1 MSVNPHINSE
11 LLKYLKKGFEPDPLM
26 TVSEW
31 ADAYR
36 VLPSESSSE
45 PGQYRTERMPY
56 LEEIAYELSPQS
68 PTSEITVIKGTQL
81 GFTELGN
88 NMLFCY
94 ADLYPCP
101 MLQILPT
108 ESAVRTH
115 SSSKLWASI
124 QASPRLKNLFRA
136 RKSKDGSSITSL
148 IFKGG
153 NIALGWSNSAA
164 TFASMSRRIVINDD
178 VDRWADEIEGGDPL
192 DLAKNRAEAFPNN
205 KKIYNNS
212 SPGKKHNSKILPK
225 YESSSQ
231 ALYTMKCPHCNE
243 DVVFEKDGFRFSY
256 GDALSVETYEM
267 KDRKKVLEN
276 RKAEKADNPLP
287 YFHHDIPT
295 KEYEKTY
302 INNYRLTS
310 DVVFVCPNNGCIIE
324 EHQKYEMMKKENG
337 ARYVHKYPEREH
349 KGYRVPS
356 YYSPFAKWNE
366 IFQSFLDA
374 RKEQKEKKVS
384 IKMAG
389 WVNTKDANVWEEKIE
404 KLDVKEFLNRHEEY
418 AADVPNGAYILTA
431 GVDTQDDRLEVE
443 VVGWGKYGE
452 SWSIVKLILEG
463 DPKFPRVWQ
472 KLDNVLENSYKH
484 ESGIDMKILGMGI
497 DSGGHRTD
505 YVYNYCKTR
514 VEQNVFCMKGDN
526 SVETPIL
533 KSGISKNKDGSLR
546 LYMIGVN
553 SAKDVVYG
561 QLTTKEVGPGYM
573 HYPKKPEYNEE
584 HFKQLTGEAK
594 DKTTGRWKKFRTRNE
609 ALDLRVYAM
618 ATLRILEN
626 QYYPNGMDWD
636 DIEAEFNVRV
646 EEKLNST
653 KQIQE
658 EIVEHNFG
666 DWRDNY

>member
-1 MSVNPHINSE
+1 MSINPFINSE
-11 LLKYLKKGFEPDPLM
+11 LLKYFKKGFEADPFM
-26 TVSEW
+26 TINEW

-36 VLPSESSSE
+36 ILPTESSSE
-45 PGQYRTERMPY
+45 PGQYRTDRMPY

-68 PTSEITVIKGTQL
+68 PTSEVSVIKGTQL

-115 SSSKLWASI
+115 SSSKIWASI
-124 QASPRLKNLFRA
+124 KATPRLKNLIKSRN
-136 RKSKDGSSITSL
+136 SKDGSSITSL
-148 IFKGG
+148 QFRGG
-153 NIALGWSNSAA
+153 NIAFGWSNSPA
-164 TFASMSRRIVINDD
+164 TFASMSRRIVVNDD
-178 VDRWADEIEGGDPL
+178 VDRWADEIEGGCPL
-192 DLAKNRAEAFPNN
+192 DLSKNRAEAFPNN

-231 ALYTMKCPHCNE
+231 ALYTMKCPHCGE
-243 DVVFEKDGFRFSY
+243 DVVFEKDGFKFTY
-256 GDALSVETYEM
+256 DDNYKLTGDV
-267 KDRKKVLEN
+267 
-276 RKAEKADNPLP
+276 
-287 YFHHDIPT
+287 I
-295 KEYEKTY
+295 
-302 INNYRLTS
+302 
-310 DVVFVCPNNGCIIE
+310 FVCSSNGCIIE

-337 ARYVHKYPEREH
+337 ARYVHKFPERDH

-374 RKEQKEKKVS
+374 RLEQKQKKIS
-384 IKMAG
+384 TKMAS

-404 KLDVKEFLNRHEEY
+404 KIDIKDLLKRHEDY
-418 AADVPNGAYILTA
+418 PADVPNGAFILTA
-431 GVDTQDDRLEVE
+431 GVDTQDDRLECE

-452 SWSIVKLILEG
+452 SWSIAKYILDG
-463 DPKFPRVWQ
+463 DPKFPKVWQ
-472 KLDNVLENSYKH
+472 KLDNILQSTYKH

-505 YVYNYCKTR
+505 YVYNYCKAR
-514 VEQNVFCMKGDN
+514 VEQNVFCMKGDKAI
-526 SVETPIL
+526 ETPIL

-546 LYMIGVN
+546 LYMVGVN
-553 SAKDVVYG
+553 SAKDVIQG
-561 QLTTKEVGPGYM
+561 QLTIKDVGPGYM
-573 HYPKKPEYNEE
+573 HFPKKPEYDEE

-594 DKTTGRWKKFRTRNE
+594 NKTTGRWEKFRARNE
-609 ALDLRVYAM
+609 ALDIRVYAM
-618 ATLRILEN
+618 ATLRVLEN
-626 QYYPNGMDWD
+626 QYYPTGMDWD
-636 DIEAEFNVRV
+636 EIEAAFYGRLED
-646 EEKLNST
+646 ELNST
-653 KQIQE
+653 KTINE
-658 EIVEHNFG
+658 TIDNNFN

>member
-1 MSVNPHINSE
+1 MSANHINFE
-11 LLKYLKKGFEPDPLM
+11 LLEYFKKGFEPDPLM

-45 PGQYRTERMPY
+45 PGQYRTDRMPY

-68 PTSEITVIKGTQL
+68 PTAEITVIKGTQL

-124 QASPRLKNLFRA
+124 KATPRLKDLFRA
-136 RKSKDGSSITSL
+136 RKTKDGSSITSL
-148 IFKGG
+148 LFKGG
-153 NIALGWSNSAA
+153 SIALGWSNSAA

-231 ALYTMKCPHCNE
+231 ALYTMRCPHCGE
-243 DVVFEKDGFRFSY
+243 DVVFEKDGFKF
-256 GDALSVETYEM
+256 TYDE
-267 KDRKKVLEN
+267 E
-276 RKAEKADNPLP
+276 
-287 YFHHDIPT
+287 
-295 KEYEKTY
+295 
-302 INNYRLTS
+302 YRLTD
-310 DVVFVCPNNGCIIE
+310 DVVFVCSNNGCIIE

-337 ARYVHKYPEREH
+337 SRYVHKYPEREH

-389 WVNTKDANVWEEKIE
+389 WVNTKDANVWVEKIK
-404 KLDVKEFLNRHEEY
+404 KLDVKEFLDRPEDYN
-418 AADVPNGAYILTA
+418 ADVPNGAYILTA
-431 GVDTQDDRLEVE
+431 GVDTQNDRLEVE

-452 SWSIVKLILEG
+452 SWSIAKYILDG
-463 DPKFPRVWQ
+463 DPKFPKVWQ
-472 KLDNVLENSYKH
+472 KLDNILQSTYKH

-497 DSGGHRTD
+497 DSGGQRTD
-505 YVYNYCKTR
+505 FVYSYCKTR

-533 KSGISKNKDGSLR
+533 KSGISKSKDGSLR
-546 LYMIGVN
+546 VYLVGVN

-561 QLTTKEVGPGYM
+561 QLTTKDVGPGFM
-573 HYPKKPEYNEE
+573 HFPKKPEYNES
-584 HFKQLTGEAK
+584 HFKQLTTEVK
-594 DKTTGRWKKFRTRNE
+594 NKTSGRWENPLQARNE
-609 ALDLRVYAM
+609 ALDIRVYAM

-626 QYYPNGMDWD
+626 QYYPNGIDWD
-636 DIEAEFNVRV
+636 VIEQDFNTRV
-646 EEKLNST
+646 EEELNST
-653 KQIQE
+653 KILE
-658 EIVEHNFG
+658 NEIIEQNSFN

>member
-1 MSVNPHINSE
+1 MSANTFINHE
-11 LLKYLKKGFEPDPLM
+11 LLRYFKKGFEPDPLM

-31 ADAYR
+31 ADNFR
-36 VLPSESSSE
+36 VLPSESSSQ
-45 PGQYRTERMPY
+45 PGQYRTETMPY

-68 PTSEITVIKGTQL
+68 PTDEVSVIKGTQL

-108 ESAVRTH
+108 ETAVKTH
-115 SSSKLWASI
+115 ALSKLWPSI
-124 QASPRLKNLFRA
+124 EASPRLKNIFKK
-136 RKSKDGSSITSL
+136 RKTQDGSSIYSL
-148 IFKGG
+148 MFKGG
-153 NIALGWSNSAA
+153 NIALGWSNSPA
-164 TFASMSRRIVINDD
+164 TFASSSRRIVINDD
-178 VDRWADEIEGGDPL
+178 VDKWPDEIEGGNPL
-192 DLAKNRAEAFPNN
+192 DLSKNRAETYSN
-205 KKIYNNS
+205 KKIYNNA
-212 SPGKKHNSKILPK
+212 SPAKKHNSKILPK
-225 YESSSQ
+225 YETSSQ
-231 ALYTMKCPHCNE
+231 GLYTMKCPHCGE
-243 DVVFEKDGFRFSY
+243 DVVFEKDGFKFNY
-256 GDALSVETYEM
+256 D
-267 KDRKKVLEN
+267 EN
-276 RKAEKADNPLP
+276 YQLID
-287 YFHHDIPT
+287 
-295 KEYEKTY
+295 
-302 INNYRLTS
+302 
-310 DVVFVCPNNGCIIE
+310 DVVFVCSNNGCIIE

-337 ARYVHKYPEREH
+337 ARYVHKFPERKH

-374 RKEQKEKKVS
+374 RKEQKEKKIS
-384 IKMAG
+384 TKMAS
-389 WVNTKDANVWEEKIE
+389 WTNTKDANVWEEKIE
-404 KLDVKEFLNRHEEY
+404 KLDVNEYLNRHEEY
-418 AADVPNGAYILTA
+418 AAEVPNGVFILTA
-431 GVDTQDDRLEVE
+431 GVDTQDDRLECE

-452 SWSIVKLILEG
+452 SWSIAKLILEG

-636 DIEAEFNVRV
+636 DIESEFNIRV
-646 EEKLNST
+646 EEELNST
-653 KQIQE
+653 KQIEE

>member
-1 MSVNPHINSE
+1 MSANTFINHE
-11 LLKYLKKGFEPDPLM
+11 LLRYFKKGFEPDPLM

-31 ADAYR
+31 ANNFR
-36 VLPSESSSE
+36 VLPSESSSQ
-45 PGQYRTERMPY
+45 PGQYRTETMPY

-68 PTSEITVIKGTQL
+68 PTDEVSVIKGTQL

-108 ESAVRTH
+108 ETAVKTH
-115 SSSKLWASI
+115 ALSKLWPSI
-124 QASPRLKNLFRA
+124 EASPRLKNIFKK
-136 RKSKDGSSITSL
+136 RKTQDGSSIYSL
-148 IFKGG
+148 MFKGG
-153 NIALGWSNSAA
+153 NIALGWSNSPA
-164 TFASMSRRIVINDD
+164 TFASSSRRIVINDD
-178 VDRWADEIEGGDPL
+178 VDKWPDEIEGGNPL
-192 DLAKNRAEAFPNN
+192 DLSKNRAETYSN
-205 KKIYNNS
+205 KKIYNNA
-212 SPGKKHNSKILPK
+212 SPAKKHNSKILPK
-225 YESSSQ
+225 YETSSQ
-231 ALYTMKCPHCNE
+231 GLYTMKCPHCGE
-243 DVVFEKDGFRFSY
+243 DVVFEKDGFKFNY
-256 GDALSVETYEM
+256 D
-267 KDRKKVLEN
+267 EN
-276 RKAEKADNPLP
+276 YQLID
-287 YFHHDIPT
+287 
-295 KEYEKTY
+295 
-302 INNYRLTS
+302 
-310 DVVFVCPNNGCIIE
+310 DVVFVCSNNGCIIE

-337 ARYVHKYPEREH
+337 ARYLHKFPERKH

-374 RKEQKEKKVS
+374 RKEQKEKKIS
-384 IKMAG
+384 TKMAS
-389 WVNTKDANVWEEKIE
+389 WTNTKDANVWEEKIE
-404 KLDVKEFLNRHEEY
+404 KLDVNEYLNRHEEY
-418 AADVPNGAYILTA
+418 AAEVPNGAFILTA

-452 SWSIVKLILEG
+452 SWSIAKLILEG

-584 HFKQLTGEAK
+584 HFKQLTGETK

-636 DIEAEFNVRV
+636 DIEAEFNIRV
-646 EEKLNST
+646 EEELNST

-658 EIVEHNFG
+658 EIVEHNLG

>member
-1 MSVNPHINSE
+1 MSANTFINNE
-11 LLKYLKKGFEPDPLM
+11 LLRYFKKGFEPDPLM

-31 ADAYR
+31 ADNFR
-36 VLPSESSSE
+36 VLPSESSSQ
-45 PGQYRTERMPY
+45 PGQYRTETMPY

-68 PTSEITVIKGTQL
+68 PTDEVSVIKGTQL

-108 ESAVRTH
+108 ETAVKTH
-115 SSSKLWASI
+115 ALSKLWPSI
-124 QASPRLKNLFRA
+124 EASPRLKNTFKK
-136 RKSKDGSSITSL
+136 RKTQDGSSIYSL
-148 IFKGG
+148 MFKGG
-153 NIALGWSNSAA
+153 NIALGWSNSPA
-164 TFASMSRRIVINDD
+164 TFASSSRRIVINDD
-178 VDRWADEIEGGDPL
+178 VDKWPDEIEGGNPL
-192 DLAKNRAEAFPNN
+192 DLSKNRAETYSN
-205 KKIYNNS
+205 KKIYNNA
-212 SPGKKHNSKILPK
+212 SPAKKHNSKILPK
-225 YESSSQ
+225 YETSSQ
-231 ALYTMKCPHCNE
+231 GLYTMKCPHCGE
-243 DVVFEKDGFRFSY
+243 DVVFEKDGFKFNY
-256 GDALSVETYEM
+256 D
-267 KDRKKVLEN
+267 EN
-276 RKAEKADNPLP
+276 YQLID
-287 YFHHDIPT
+287 
-295 KEYEKTY
+295 
-302 INNYRLTS
+302 
-310 DVVFVCPNNGCIIE
+310 DVVFVCSNNGCIIE

-337 ARYVHKYPEREH
+337 ARYVHKFPERKH

-384 IKMAG
+384 IKMAS
-389 WVNTKDANVWEEKIE
+389 WTNTKDANVWEEKIE
-404 KLDVKEFLNRHEEY
+404 KLDVNEYLNRHEEY
-418 AADVPNGAYILTA
+418 AAEVPNGVFILTA

-452 SWSIVKLILEG
+452 SWSIAKLILEG

-561 QLTTKEVGPGYM
+561 QLTTKEVGLGYM

-636 DIEAEFNVRV
+636 DIELEFNARV
-646 EEKLNST
+646 EEELNST

-658 EIVEHNFG
+658 EIVEHNLG

>member
-1 MSVNPHINSE
+1 MSANTFINHE
-11 LLKYLKKGFEPDPLM
+11 LLRYFKKGFEPDPLM

-31 ADAYR
+31 ADNFR
-36 VLPSESSSE
+36 VLPSESSSQ
-45 PGQYRTERMPY
+45 PGQYRTETMPY

-68 PTSEITVIKGTQL
+68 PTDEVSVIKGTQL

-108 ESAVRTH
+108 ETAVKTH
-115 SSSKLWASI
+115 ALSKLWPSI
-124 QASPRLKNLFRA
+124 EASPRLKNIFRK
-136 RKSKDGSSITSL
+136 RKTQDGSSIYSL
-148 IFKGG
+148 MFKGG
-153 NIALGWSNSAA
+153 NIALGWSNSPA
-164 TFASMSRRIVINDD
+164 TFASSSRRIVINDD
-178 VDRWADEIEGGDPL
+178 VDKWPDEIEGGNPL
-192 DLAKNRAEAFPNN
+192 DLSKNRAETYSN
-205 KKIYNNS
+205 KKIYNNA
-212 SPGKKHNSKILPK
+212 SPAKKHNSKILPK
-225 YESSSQ
+225 YETSSQ
-231 ALYTMKCPHCNE
+231 GLYTMKCPHCGE
-243 DVVFEKDGFRFSY
+243 DVVFEKDGFKFNY
-256 GDALSVETYEM
+256 D
-267 KDRKKVLEN
+267 EN
-276 RKAEKADNPLP
+276 YQLID
-287 YFHHDIPT
+287 
-295 KEYEKTY
+295 
-302 INNYRLTS
+302 
-310 DVVFVCPNNGCIIE
+310 DVVFVCSNNGCIIE

-337 ARYVHKYPEREH
+337 ARYIHKFPERKH

-384 IKMAG
+384 TKMAS
-389 WVNTKDANVWEEKIE
+389 WTNTKDANVWEEKIE
-404 KLDVKEFLNRHEEY
+404 KLDVNEYLNRHEEY
-418 AADVPNGAYILTA
+418 AAEVPNGVFILTA

-452 SWSIVKLILEG
+452 SWSIAKLILEG

-484 ESGIDMKILGMGI
+484 ESGIDMKILGLGI

-514 VEQNVFCMKGDN
+514 VEQNVF
-526 SVETPIL
+526 
-533 KSGISKNKDGSLR
+533 
-546 LYMIGVN
+546 YMIGVN

-626 QYYPNGMDWD
+626 QYYPNGIDWD
-636 DIEAEFNVRV
+636 DIELEFNARV
-646 EEKLNST
+646 EEKLNT
-653 KQIQE
+653 VKKIE
-658 EIVEHNFG
+658 KEIIEQNSFS

>member
-1 MSVNPHINSE
+1 MSANTFINHE
-11 LLKYLKKGFEPDPLM
+11 LLRYFKKGFEPDPLM

-31 ADAYR
+31 ADNFR
-36 VLPSESSSE
+36 VLPSESSSQ
-45 PGQYRTERMPY
+45 PGQYRTETMPY

-68 PTSEITVIKGTQL
+68 PTDEVSVIKGTQL

-108 ESAVRTH
+108 ETAVKTH
-115 SSSKLWASI
+115 ALSKLWPSI
-124 QASPRLKNLFRA
+124 EASPRLKNTFKK
-136 RKSKDGSSITSL
+136 RKTQDGSSIYSL
-148 IFKGG
+148 MFKGG
-153 NIALGWSNSAA
+153 NIALGWSNSPA
-164 TFASMSRRIVINDD
+164 TFASSSRRIVINDD
-178 VDRWADEIEGGDPL
+178 VDKWPDEIEGGNPL
-192 DLAKNRAEAFPNN
+192 DLSKNRAETYSN
-205 KKIYNNS
+205 KKIYNNA
-212 SPGKKHNSKILPK
+212 SPAKKHNSKILPK
-225 YESSSQ
+225 YETSSQ
-231 ALYTMKCPHCNE
+231 GLYTMKCPHCGE
-243 DVVFEKDGFRFSY
+243 DVVFEKDGFKFNY
-256 GDALSVETYEM
+256 D
-267 KDRKKVLEN
+267 EN
-276 RKAEKADNPLP
+276 YQLID
-287 YFHHDIPT
+287 
-295 KEYEKTY
+295 
-302 INNYRLTS
+302 
-310 DVVFVCPNNGCIIE
+310 DVVFVCSNNGCIIE

-337 ARYVHKYPEREH
+337 ARYVHKFPERKH

-374 RKEQKEKKVS
+374 RKEQKEKKIS
-384 IKMAG
+384 TKMAS
-389 WVNTKDANVWEEKIE
+389 WMNTKDANVWEEKIE
-404 KLDVKEFLNRHEEY
+404 KLDVNEYLNRHEEY
-418 AADVPNGAYILTA
+418 AAEVPNGVFILTA
-431 GVDTQDDRLEVE
+431 GVDTQDDRLECE

-452 SWSIVKLILEG
+452 SWSIAKLILEG

-636 DIEAEFNVRV
+636 DIELEFNARV
-646 EEKLNST
+646 EEELNST

-658 EIVEHNFG
+658 EIVEHNLG

>member
-1 MSVNPHINSE
+1 MSANTFINHE
-11 LLKYLKKGFEPDPLM
+11 LLRYFKKGFEPDPLM

-31 ADAYR
+31 ADNFR
-36 VLPSESSSE
+36 VLPSESSSQ
-45 PGQYRTERMPY
+45 PGQYRTETMPY

-68 PTSEITVIKGTQL
+68 PTDEVSVIKGTQL

-108 ESAVRTH
+108 ETAVKTH
-115 SSSKLWASI
+115 ALSKLWPSI
-124 QASPRLKNLFRA
+124 EASPRLKNTFKK
-136 RKSKDGSSITSL
+136 RKTQDGSSIYSL
-148 IFKGG
+148 MFKGG
-153 NIALGWSNSAA
+153 NIALGWSNSPA
-164 TFASMSRRIVINDD
+164 TFASSSRRIVINDD
-178 VDRWADEIEGGDPL
+178 VDKWPDEIEGGNPL
-192 DLAKNRAEAFPNN
+192 DLSKNRAETYSN
-205 KKIYNNS
+205 KKIYNNA
-212 SPGKKHNSKILPK
+212 SPAKKHNSKILPK
-225 YESSSQ
+225 YETSSQ
-231 ALYTMKCPHCNE
+231 GLYTMKCPHCGE
-243 DVVFEKDGFRFSY
+243 DVVFEKDGFKFNY
-256 GDALSVETYEM
+256 D
-267 KDRKKVLEN
+267 EN
-276 RKAEKADNPLP
+276 YQLID
-287 YFHHDIPT
+287 
-295 KEYEKTY
+295 
-302 INNYRLTS
+302 
-310 DVVFVCPNNGCIIE
+310 DVVFVCSNNGCIIE

-337 ARYVHKYPEREH
+337 ARYVHKFPERKH

-384 IKMAG
+384 TKMAS
-389 WVNTKDANVWEEKIE
+389 WTNTKDANVWEEKIE
-404 KLDVKEFLNRHEEY
+404 KLDVNEYLNRHEEY
-418 AADVPNGAYILTA
+418 AAEVPNGVFILTA

-573 HYPKKPEYNEE
+573 HYPKKPVYNEE

-646 EEKLNST
+646 EEELNST

>member
-1 MSVNPHINSE
+1 MSANTFINHE
-11 LLKYLKKGFEPDPLM
+11 LLRYFKKGFEPDPLM

-31 ADAYR
+31 ADNFR
-36 VLPSESSSE
+36 VLPSESSSQ
-45 PGQYRTERMPY
+45 PGQYRTETMPY

-68 PTSEITVIKGTQL
+68 PTDEVSVIKGTQL

-108 ESAVRTH
+108 ETAVKTH
-115 SSSKLWASI
+115 ALSKLWPSI
-124 QASPRLKNLFRA
+124 EASPRLKNIFKK
-136 RKSKDGSSITSL
+136 RKTQDGSSIYSL
-148 IFKGG
+148 MFKGG
-153 NIALGWSNSAA
+153 NIALGWSNSPA
-164 TFASMSRRIVINDD
+164 TFASSSRRIVINDD
-178 VDRWADEIEGGDPL
+178 VDKWPDEIEGGNPL
-192 DLAKNRAEAFPNN
+192 DLSKNRAETYSN
-205 KKIYNNS
+205 KKIYNNA
-212 SPGKKHNSKILPK
+212 SPAKKHNSKILPK
-225 YESSSQ
+225 YETSSQ
-231 ALYTMKCPHCNE
+231 GLYTMKCPHCGE
-243 DVVFEKDGFRFSY
+243 DVVFEKDGFKFNY
-256 GDALSVETYEM
+256 D
-267 KDRKKVLEN
+267 EN
-276 RKAEKADNPLP
+276 YQLID
-287 YFHHDIPT
+287 
-295 KEYEKTY
+295 
-302 INNYRLTS
+302 
-310 DVVFVCPNNGCIIE
+310 DVVFVCSNNGCIIE

-337 ARYVHKYPEREH
+337 ARYVHKFPERKH

-384 IKMAG
+384 IKMAS
-389 WVNTKDANVWEEKIE
+389 WTNTKDANVWEEKIE
-404 KLDVKEFLNRHEEY
+404 KLDVNEYLNRHEEY
-418 AADVPNGAYILTA
+418 AAEVPNGAFILTA

-452 SWSIVKLILEG
+452 SWSIAKLILEG

-594 DKTTGRWKKFRTRNE
+594 DKTTGRWKKFRARNE

-636 DIEAEFNVRV
+636 DIELGFNTRV
-646 EEKLNST
+646 EEELNT
-653 KQIQE
+653 VKKVE
-658 EIVEHNFG
+658 KEIVEHNSFS

>member
-1 MSVNPHINSE
+1 MSANTFINHE
-11 LLKYLKKGFEPDPLM
+11 LLRYFKKGFEPDPLM

-31 ADAYR
+31 ADNFR
-36 VLPSESSSE
+36 VLPSESSSQ
-45 PGQYRTERMPY
+45 PGQYRTETMPY

-68 PTSEITVIKGTQL
+68 PTDEVSVIKGTQL

-108 ESAVRTH
+108 ETAVKTH
-115 SSSKLWASI
+115 ALSKLWPSI
-124 QASPRLKNLFRA
+124 EASPRLKNTFKK
-136 RKSKDGSSITSL
+136 RKTQDGSSIYSL
-148 IFKGG
+148 MFKGG
-153 NIALGWSNSAA
+153 NIALGWSNSPA
-164 TFASMSRRIVINDD
+164 TFASSSRRIVINDD
-178 VDRWADEIEGGDPL
+178 VDKWPDEIEGGNPL
-192 DLAKNRAEAFPNN
+192 DLSKNRAETYSN
-205 KKIYNNS
+205 KKIYNNA
-212 SPGKKHNSKILPK
+212 SPAKKHNSKILPK
-225 YESSSQ
+225 YETSSQ
-231 ALYTMKCPHCNE
+231 GLYTMKCPHCGE
-243 DVVFEKDGFRFSY
+243 DVVFEKDGFKFNY
-256 GDALSVETYEM
+256 D
-267 KDRKKVLEN
+267 EN
-276 RKAEKADNPLP
+276 YQLID
-287 YFHHDIPT
+287 
-295 KEYEKTY
+295 
-302 INNYRLTS
+302 
-310 DVVFVCPNNGCIIE
+310 DVVFVCSNNGCIIE

-337 ARYVHKYPEREH
+337 ARYVHKFPERKH

-374 RKEQKEKKVS
+374 RKEQKEKKIS
-384 IKMAG
+384 TKMAS
-389 WVNTKDANVWEEKIE
+389 WTNTKDANVWEEKIE
-404 KLDVKEFLNRHEEY
+404 KLDVNEYLNRHEEY
-418 AADVPNGAYILTA
+418 AAEVPNGVFILTA

-452 SWSIVKLILEG
+452 SWSIAKLILEG

-636 DIEAEFNVRV
+636 DIELEFNARV
-646 EEKLNST
+646 EEELNT
-653 KQIQE
+653 VKKVE
-658 EIVEHNFG
+658 KEVVEHNSFS

>member
-1 MSVNPHINSE
+1 MSVNPHINSK
-11 LLKYLKKGFEPDPLM
+11 LLEALKKGFEPDPLM

-68 PTSEITVIKGTQL
+68 LTAEITVIKGTQL

-124 QASPRLKNLFRA
+124 KVTPRLKNLFRA

-148 IFKGG
+148 LFRGG
-153 NIALGWSNSAA
+153 SIALGWSNSAA
-164 TFASMSRRIVINDD
+164 TFASMSRRVVICDD
-178 VDRWADEIEGGDPL
+178 IDRWGEEIEGGDPL

-205 KKIYNNS
+205 KKIYYNS

-231 ALYTMKCPHCNE
+231 ALYTMKCPHCGENI
-243 DVVFEKDGFRFSY
+243 VFERDGFKFSY
-256 GDALSVETYEM
+256 DEE
-267 KDRKKVLEN
+267 
-276 RKAEKADNPLP
+276 
-287 YFHHDIPT
+287 
-295 KEYEKTY
+295 
-302 INNYRLTS
+302 YRLTD
-310 DVVFVCPNNGCIIE
+310 DVVFVCLNNGCIIE

-337 ARYVHKYPEREH
+337 ARYVHKFPEREH

-374 RKEQKEKKVS
+374 RKEQKQKKIS

-404 KLDVKEFLNRHEEY
+404 KLDVKEFLNRHEDY

-472 KLDNVLENSYKH
+472 KLDNVLENTYKH
-484 ESGIDMKILGMGI
+484 ESGIDMKILGLGI

-584 HFKQLTGEAK
+584 HFKQLTGESK
-594 DKTTGRWKKFRTRNE
+594 DKTTGRWKKFRARNE

-636 DIEAEFNVRV
+636 DIELEFNARV
-646 EEKLNST
+646 EQELNST

-658 EIVEHNFG
+658 EVEQHSSFS

>member
-1 MSVNPHINSE
+1 MSANHINFE
-11 LLKYLKKGFEPDPLM
+11 LLEYFKKGFEPDPLM

-45 PGQYRTERMPY
+45 PGQYRTDRMPY

-68 PTSEITVIKGTQL
+68 PTAEVTVIKGTQL

-124 QASPRLKNLFRA
+124 KATPRLKDLFRA
-136 RKSKDGSSITSL
+136 RKTKDGSSITSL
-148 IFKGG
+148 LFRGG
-153 NIALGWSNSAA
+153 SIALGWSNSAA

-231 ALYTMKCPHCNE
+231 ALYTMKCPHCGQ
-243 DVVFEKDGFRFSY
+243 DVVFEKDSFRFSY
-256 GDALSVETYEM
+256 TKEPIYETYEAPD
-267 KDRKKVLEN
+267 KEILDLISRAAKVGLELFYDEIPI
-276 RKAEKADNPLP
+276 KIYTKLVKGP
-287 YFHHDIPT
+287 Y
-295 KEYEKTY
+295 E
-302 INNYRLTS
+302 LTD
-310 DVVFVCPNNGCIIE
+310 DVVFVCSNNGCIIE

-404 KLDVKEFLNRHEEY
+404 KLDVKEFLNRHEDY

-443 VVGWGKYGE
+443 VVGWGKYAE
-452 SWSIVKLILEG
+452 SWSIAKIILDG
-463 DPKFPRVWQ
+463 DPKFPKVWQ
-472 KLDNVLENSYKH
+472 KLDKVLESTYKH

-533 KSGISKNKDGSLR
+533 KSGISKSKDGSLR
-546 LYMIGVN
+546 LYMVGVN
-553 SAKDVVYG
+553 SAKDVIYG

-573 HYPKKPEYNEE
+573 HYPKKHEYNEE
-584 HFKQLTGEAK
+584 HFKQLTGESK
-594 DKTTGRWKKFRTRNE
+594 DKTTGRWKKFRSRNE
-609 ALDLRVYAM
+609 ALDIRVYAM

-626 QYYPNGMDWD
+626 QYYPNGIDWD
-636 DIEAEFNVRV
+636 DIEQDFNTRV
-646 EEKLNST
+646 EEELNST
-653 KQIQE
+653 KILE
-658 EIVEHNFG
+658 NDAVEQNSFS

>member
-1 MSVNPHINSE
+1 MSANTFINHE
-11 LLKYLKKGFEPDPLM
+11 LLRYFKKGFEPDPLM

-31 ADAYR
+31 ADNFR
-36 VLPSESSSE
+36 VLPSESSSQ
-45 PGQYRTERMPY
+45 PGQYRTETMPY

-68 PTSEITVIKGTQL
+68 PTDEVSVIKGTQL

-108 ESAVRTH
+108 ETAVKTH
-115 SSSKLWASI
+115 ALSKLWPSI
-124 QASPRLKNLFRA
+124 EASPRLKNTFKK
-136 RKSKDGSSITSL
+136 RKTQDGSSIYSL
-148 IFKGG
+148 MFKGG
-153 NIALGWSNSAA
+153 NIALGWSNSPA
-164 TFASMSRRIVINDD
+164 TFASSSRRIVINDD
-178 VDRWADEIEGGDPL
+178 VDKWPDEIEGGNPL
-192 DLAKNRAEAFPNN
+192 DLSKNRAETYSN
-205 KKIYNNS
+205 KKIYNNA
-212 SPGKKHNSKILPK
+212 SPAKKHNSKILPK
-225 YESSSQ
+225 YETSSQ
-231 ALYTMKCPHCNE
+231 GLYTMKCPHCGE
-243 DVVFEKDGFRFSY
+243 DVVFEKDGFKFNY
-256 GDALSVETYEM
+256 D
-267 KDRKKVLEN
+267 EN
-276 RKAEKADNPLP
+276 YQLID
-287 YFHHDIPT
+287 
-295 KEYEKTY
+295 
-302 INNYRLTS
+302 
-310 DVVFVCPNNGCIIE
+310 DVVFVCSNNGCIIE

-337 ARYVHKYPEREH
+337 ARYVHKFPERKH

-374 RKEQKEKKVS
+374 RKEQKEKKIS
-384 IKMAG
+384 TKMAS
-389 WVNTKDANVWEEKIE
+389 WMNTKDANVWEEKIE
-404 KLDVKEFLNRHEEY
+404 KLDVNEYLNRHEEY
-418 AADVPNGAYILTA
+418 AAEVPNGVFILTA

-452 SWSIVKLILEG
+452 SWSIAKLILEG

-636 DIEAEFNVRV
+636 DIELEFNARV
-646 EEKLNST
+646 EEELNST

-658 EIVEHNFG
+658 EIVEHNLG

>member
-1 MSVNPHINSE
+1 MSANTFINHE
-11 LLKYLKKGFEPDPLM
+11 LLRYFKKGFEPDPLM

-31 ADAYR
+31 ADNFR
-36 VLPSESSSE
+36 VLPSESSSQ
-45 PGQYRTERMPY
+45 PGQYRTETMPY

-68 PTSEITVIKGTQL
+68 PTDEVSVIKGTQL

-108 ESAVRTH
+108 ETAVKTH
-115 SSSKLWASI
+115 ALSKLWPSI
-124 QASPRLKNLFRA
+124 EASPRLKNTFKK
-136 RKSKDGSSITSL
+136 RKTQDGSSIYSL
-148 IFKGG
+148 MFKGG
-153 NIALGWSNSAA
+153 NIVLGWSNSPA
-164 TFASMSRRIVINDD
+164 TFASSSRRIVINDD
-178 VDRWADEIEGGDPL
+178 VDKWPDEIEGGNPL
-192 DLAKNRAEAFPNN
+192 DLSKNRAETYSN
-205 KKIYNNS
+205 KKIYNNA
-212 SPGKKHNSKILPK
+212 SPAKKHNSKILPK
-225 YESSSQ
+225 YETSSQ
-231 ALYTMKCPHCNE
+231 GLYTMKCPHCGE
-243 DVVFEKDGFRFSY
+243 DVVFEKDGFKFNY
-256 GDALSVETYEM
+256 D
-267 KDRKKVLEN
+267 EN
-276 RKAEKADNPLP
+276 YQLID
-287 YFHHDIPT
+287 
-295 KEYEKTY
+295 
-302 INNYRLTS
+302 
-310 DVVFVCPNNGCIIE
+310 DVVFVCSNNGCIIE

-337 ARYVHKYPEREH
+337 ARYLHKFPERKH

-384 IKMAG
+384 TKMAS
-389 WVNTKDANVWEEKIE
+389 WTNTKDANVWEEKIE
-404 KLDVKEFLNRHEEY
+404 KLDVNEYLNRHEEY
-418 AADVPNGAYILTA
+418 AAEVPNGVFILTA

-452 SWSIVKLILEG
+452 SWSIAKLILEG

-636 DIEAEFNVRV
+636 DIEAEFNIRV
-646 EEKLNST
+646 EEELNST
-653 KQIQE
+653 KQIEE

>member
-1 MSVNPHINSE
+1 MSANININSE
-11 LLKYLKKGFEPDPLM
+11 LLKYLKEGFEPDPIM

-124 QASPRLKNLFRA
+124 KVTPKLKNLFRA

-148 IFKGG
+148 LFRGG
-153 NIALGWSNSAA
+153 SIALGWSNSAA
-164 TFASMSRRIVINDD
+164 TFASMSRRVVINDD

-231 ALYTMKCPHCNE
+231 GLYTMKCPHCSE
-243 DVVFEKDGFRFSY
+243 DVVFEKDGFKFSY
-256 GDALSVETYEM
+256 DEE
-267 KDRKKVLEN
+267 
-276 RKAEKADNPLP
+276 
-287 YFHHDIPT
+287 
-295 KEYEKTY
+295 
-302 INNYRLTS
+302 YRLKD
-310 DVVFVCPNNGCIIE
+310 DVVFVCSNNGCIIE

-337 ARYVHKYPEREH
+337 ARYVHNFPEREH

-374 RKEQKEKKVS
+374 RKEQKQKKIS
-384 IKMAG
+384 TKMAG
-389 WVNTKDANVWEEKIE
+389 WVNTKDANVWEEEIE
-404 KLDVKEFLNRHEEY
+404 KLDVKEFLNRHEDY
-418 AADVPNGAYILTA
+418 AADVPSGAYILTA
-431 GVDTQDDRLEVE
+431 GVDTQDDRLECE

-452 SWSIVKLILEG
+452 SWSIAKYILDG
-463 DPKFPRVWQ
+463 DPKFPKVWQ
-472 KLDNVLENSYKH
+472 KLDNILQSTYKH

-505 YVYNYCKTR
+505 YVYSYCKTR

-561 QLTTKEVGPGYM
+561 QLTTKEIGPGYM
-573 HYPKKPEYNEE
+573 HYPKKPEYDEE

-594 DKTTGRWKKFRTRNE
+594 DKTTGRWKKFRARNE

-636 DIEAEFNVRV
+636 DIELGFNVRV
-646 EEKLNST
+646 EEELNT
-653 KQIQE
+653 VRKVE
-658 EIVEHNFG
+658 KEIVEHNSFS

>member
-1 MSVNPHINSE
+1 MSANTFINHE
-11 LLKYLKKGFEPDPLM
+11 LLRYFKKGFEPDPLM

-31 ADAYR
+31 ADNFR
-36 VLPSESSSE
+36 VLPSESSSQ
-45 PGQYRTERMPY
+45 PGQYRTETMPY

-68 PTSEITVIKGTQL
+68 STDEVSVIKGTQL

-108 ESAVRTH
+108 ETAVKTH
-115 SSSKLWASI
+115 ALSKLWPSI
-124 QASPRLKNLFRA
+124 EASPRLKNIFKK
-136 RKSKDGSSITSL
+136 RKTQDGSSIYSL
-148 IFKGG
+148 MFKGG
-153 NIALGWSNSAA
+153 NIALGWSNSSA
-164 TFASMSRRIVINDD
+164 TFASSSRRIVINDD
-178 VDRWADEIEGGDPL
+178 VDKWPDEIEGGNPL
-192 DLAKNRAEAFPNN
+192 DLSKNRAETYSN
-205 KKIYNNS
+205 KKIYNNA
-212 SPGKKHNSKILPK
+212 SPAKKHNSKILPK
-225 YESSSQ
+225 YETSSQ
-231 ALYTMKCPHCNE
+231 GLYTMKCPHCGE
-243 DVVFEKDGFRFSY
+243 DVVFEKDGFKFNY
-256 GDALSVETYEM
+256 D
-267 KDRKKVLEN
+267 EN
-276 RKAEKADNPLP
+276 YQLID
-287 YFHHDIPT
+287 
-295 KEYEKTY
+295 
-302 INNYRLTS
+302 
-310 DVVFVCPNNGCIIE
+310 DVVFVCSNNGCIIE

-337 ARYVHKYPEREH
+337 ARYLHKFPERKH

-374 RKEQKEKKVS
+374 RKEQKEKKIS
-384 IKMAG
+384 TKMAS
-389 WVNTKDANVWEEKIE
+389 WTNTKDANVWEEKIE
-404 KLDVKEFLNRHEEY
+404 KLDVNEYLNRHEEY
-418 AADVPNGAYILTA
+418 AAEVPNGVFILTA

-636 DIEAEFNVRV
+636 DIEAEFNARV
-646 EEKLNST
+646 EEELNST

-658 EIVEHNFG
+658 EIVEHNLG

>member
-1 MSVNPHINSE
+1 MSANTFINHE
-11 LLKYLKKGFEPDPLM
+11 LLRYFKKGFEPDPLM

-31 ADAYR
+31 ADNFR
-36 VLPSESSSE
+36 VLPSESSSQ
-45 PGQYRTERMPY
+45 PGQYRTETMPY

-68 PTSEITVIKGTQL
+68 PTDEVSVIKGTQL

-108 ESAVRTH
+108 ETAVKTH
-115 SSSKLWASI
+115 ALSKLWPSI
-124 QASPRLKNLFRA
+124 EASPRLKNIFRK
-136 RKSKDGSSITSL
+136 RKTQDGSSIYSL
-148 IFKGG
+148 MFKGG
-153 NIALGWSNSAA
+153 NIALGWSNSPA
-164 TFASMSRRIVINDD
+164 TFASSSRRIVINDD
-178 VDRWADEIEGGDPL
+178 VDKWPDEIEGGNPL
-192 DLAKNRAEAFPNN
+192 DLSKNRAETYSN
-205 KKIYNNS
+205 KKIYNNA
-212 SPGKKHNSKILPK
+212 SPAKKHNSKILPK
-225 YESSSQ
+225 YETSSQ
-231 ALYTMKCPHCNE
+231 GLYTMKCPHCGE
-243 DVVFEKDGFRFSY
+243 DVVFEKDGFKFNY
-256 GDALSVETYEM
+256 D
-267 KDRKKVLEN
+267 EN
-276 RKAEKADNPLP
+276 YQLID
-287 YFHHDIPT
+287 
-295 KEYEKTY
+295 
-302 INNYRLTS
+302 
-310 DVVFVCPNNGCIIE
+310 DVVFVCSNNGCIIE

-337 ARYVHKYPEREH
+337 ARYVHKFPERKH

-374 RKEQKEKKVS
+374 RKEQKEKKIS
-384 IKMAG
+384 TKMAS
-389 WVNTKDANVWEEKIE
+389 WTNTKDANVWEEKIE
-404 KLDVKEFLNRHEEY
+404 KLDVNEYLNRHEEY
-418 AADVPNGAYILTA
+418 AAEVPNGVFILTA

-452 SWSIVKLILEG
+452 SWSIAKLILEG

-636 DIEAEFNVRV
+636 DIEAEFNIRV
-646 EEKLNST
+646 EAELNST

-658 EIVEHNFG
+658 EIVEHNLG

>member
-1 MSVNPHINSE
+1 MSANTFINHE
-11 LLKYLKKGFEPDPLM
+11 LLRYFKKGFEPDPLM

-31 ADAYR
+31 ADNFR
-36 VLPSESSSE
+36 VLPSESSSQ
-45 PGQYRTERMPY
+45 PGQYRTETMPY

-68 PTSEITVIKGTQL
+68 STEEVSVIKGTQL

-108 ESAVRTH
+108 ESAVKTH
-115 SSSKLWASI
+115 ALSKLWPSI
-124 QASPRLKNLFRA
+124 EASPRLKNTFKK
-136 RKSKDGSSITSL
+136 RKTQDGSSIYSL
-148 IFKGG
+148 MFKGG
-153 NIALGWSNSAA
+153 SIVLGWSNSSA
-164 TFASMSRRIVINDD
+164 TFASSSRRIVINDD
-178 VDRWADEIEGGDPL
+178 VDKWPDEIEGGNPL
-192 DLAKNRAEAFPNN
+192 DLSKNRAETYSN
-205 KKIYNNS
+205 KKIYNNA
-212 SPGKKHNSKILPK
+212 SPAKKHNSKILPK
-225 YESSSQ
+225 YETSSQ
-231 ALYTMKCPHCNE
+231 GLYTMKCPHCGE
-243 DVVFEKDGFRFSY
+243 DVVFEKDGFKFNY
-256 GDALSVETYEM
+256 D
-267 KDRKKVLEN
+267 EN
-276 RKAEKADNPLP
+276 YQLID
-287 YFHHDIPT
+287 
-295 KEYEKTY
+295 
-302 INNYRLTS
+302 
-310 DVVFVCPNNGCIIE
+310 DVVFVCSNNGCIIE

-337 ARYVHKYPEREH
+337 ARYLHKFPERKH

-374 RKEQKEKKVS
+374 RKEQKEKKIS
-384 IKMAG
+384 TKMAS
-389 WVNTKDANVWEEKIE
+389 WTNTKDANVWEEKIE
-404 KLDVKEFLNRHEEY
+404 KLDVNEYLNRHEEY
-418 AADVPNGAYILTA
+418 AAEVPNGVFILTA

-452 SWSIVKLILEG
+452 SWSIAKLILEG

-505 YVYNYCKTR
+505 YVYSYCKTR

-594 DKTTGRWKKFRTRNE
+594 DKTTGRWKKFRVRNE

-626 QYYPNGMDWD
+626 QYYPNGGMDWD
-636 DIEAEFNVRV
+636 DIELEFNARV
-646 EEKLNST
+646 EEELNST

-658 EIVEHNFG
+658 EIVEHNLG

>member
-1 MSVNPHINSE
+1 MSANTFINHE
-11 LLKYLKKGFEPDPLM
+11 LLRYFKKGFEPDPLM

-31 ADAYR
+31 ADNFR
-36 VLPSESSSE
+36 VLPSESSSQ
-45 PGQYRTERMPY
+45 PGQYRTETMPY

-68 PTSEITVIKGTQL
+68 PTDEVSVIKGTQL

-108 ESAVRTH
+108 ETAVKTH
-115 SSSKLWASI
+115 ALSKLWPSI
-124 QASPRLKNLFRA
+124 EASPRLKNIFKK
-136 RKSKDGSSITSL
+136 RKTQDGSSIYSL
-148 IFKGG
+148 MFKGG
-153 NIALGWSNSAA
+153 NIALGWSNSPA
-164 TFASMSRRIVINDD
+164 TFASSSRRIVINDD
-178 VDRWADEIEGGDPL
+178 VDKWPDEIEGGNPL
-192 DLAKNRAEAFPNN
+192 DLSKNRAETYSN
-205 KKIYNNS
+205 KKIYNNA
-212 SPGKKHNSKILPK
+212 SPAKKHNSKILPK
-225 YESSSQ
+225 YETSSQ
-231 ALYTMKCPHCNE
+231 GLYTMKCPHCGE
-243 DVVFEKDGFRFSY
+243 DVVFEKDGFKFNY
-256 GDALSVETYEM
+256 D
-267 KDRKKVLEN
+267 EN
-276 RKAEKADNPLP
+276 YQLID
-287 YFHHDIPT
+287 
-295 KEYEKTY
+295 
-302 INNYRLTS
+302 
-310 DVVFVCPNNGCIIE
+310 DVVFVCSNNGCIIE

-337 ARYVHKYPEREH
+337 ARYVHKFPERKH

-384 IKMAG
+384 TKMAS
-389 WVNTKDANVWEEKIE
+389 WTNTKDANVWEEKIE
-404 KLDVKEFLNRHEEY
+404 KLDVNEYLNRHEEY
-418 AADVPNGAYILTA
+418 AAEVPNGVFILTA

-452 SWSIVKLILEG
+452 SWSIAKLILEG

-636 DIEAEFNVRV
+636 DIEAEFNIRV
-646 EEKLNST
+646 EEELNST

-666 DWRDNY
+666 DWRNNY

>member
-1 MSVNPHINSE
+1 MSANTFINHE
-11 LLKYLKKGFEPDPLM
+11 LLRYFKKGFEPDPLM

-31 ADAYR
+31 ADNFR
-36 VLPSESSSE
+36 VLPSESSSQ
-45 PGQYRTERMPY
+45 PGQYRTETMPY

-68 PTSEITVIKGTQL
+68 PTDEVSVIKGTQL

-108 ESAVRTH
+108 ETAVKTH
-115 SSSKLWASI
+115 ALSKLWPSI
-124 QASPRLKNLFRA
+124 EASPRLKNTFKK
-136 RKSKDGSSITSL
+136 RKTQDGSSIYSL
-148 IFKGG
+148 MFKGG
-153 NIALGWSNSAA
+153 NIALGWSNSPA
-164 TFASMSRRIVINDD
+164 TFASSSRRIVINDD
-178 VDRWADEIEGGDPL
+178 VDKWPDEIEGGNPL
-192 DLAKNRAEAFPNN
+192 DLSKNRAETYSN
-205 KKIYNNS
+205 KKIYNNA
-212 SPGKKHNSKILPK
+212 SPAKKHNSKILPK
-225 YESSSQ
+225 YETSSQ
-231 ALYTMKCPHCNE
+231 GLYTMKCPHCGE
-243 DVVFEKDGFRFSY
+243 DVVFEKDGFKFNY
-256 GDALSVETYEM
+256 D
-267 KDRKKVLEN
+267 EN
-276 RKAEKADNPLP
+276 YQLID
-287 YFHHDIPT
+287 
-295 KEYEKTY
+295 
-302 INNYRLTS
+302 
-310 DVVFVCPNNGCIIE
+310 DVVFVCSNNGCIIE

-337 ARYVHKYPEREH
+337 ARYVHKFPERKH

-374 RKEQKEKKVS
+374 RKEQKEKKIS
-384 IKMAG
+384 TKMAS
-389 WVNTKDANVWEEKIE
+389 WTNTKDANVWEEKIE
-404 KLDVKEFLNRHEEY
+404 KLDVNEYLNRHEEY
-418 AADVPNGAYILTA
+418 AAEVPNGVFILTA

-452 SWSIVKLILEG
+452 SWSIAKLILEG

-636 DIEAEFNVRV
+636 DIEAEFNIRV
-646 EEKLNST
+646 EEELNST
-653 KQIQE
+653 KQIEE

>member
-1 MSVNPHINSE
+1 MSANTFINHE
-11 LLKYLKKGFEPDPLM
+11 LLRYFKKGFEPDPLM

-31 ADAYR
+31 ADNFR
-36 VLPSESSSE
+36 VLPSESSSQ
-45 PGQYRTERMPY
+45 PGQYRTETMPY

-68 PTSEITVIKGTQL
+68 PTDEVSVIKGTQL

-108 ESAVRTH
+108 ETAVKTH
-115 SSSKLWASI
+115 ALSKLWPSI
-124 QASPRLKNLFRA
+124 EASPRLKNIFRK
-136 RKSKDGSSITSL
+136 RKTQDGSSIYSL
-148 IFKGG
+148 MFKGG
-153 NIALGWSNSAA
+153 NIALGWSNSPA
-164 TFASMSRRIVINDD
+164 TFASTSRRIVINDD
-178 VDRWADEIEGGDPL
+178 VDKWPDEIEGGNSL
-192 DLAKNRAEAFPNN
+192 DLAKNRAETFSN
-205 KKIYNNS
+205 KKIYNNA
-212 SPGKKHNSKILPK
+212 SPAKKHNSKILPK
-225 YESSSQ
+225 YETSSQ
-231 ALYTMKCPHCNE
+231 GLYTMKCPHCGE
-243 DVVFEKDGFRFSY
+243 DLVFEKDGFKFNY
-256 GDALSVETYEM
+256 D
-267 KDRKKVLEN
+267 EN
-276 RKAEKADNPLP
+276 YQLID
-287 YFHHDIPT
+287 
-295 KEYEKTY
+295 
-302 INNYRLTS
+302 
-310 DVVFVCPNNGCIIE
+310 DVVFVCSNNGCIIE

-337 ARYVHKYPEREH
+337 ARYVHKFPERKH

-374 RKEQKEKKVS
+374 RKEQKEKKIS
-384 IKMAG
+384 TKMAS
-389 WVNTKDANVWEEKIE
+389 WTNTKDANVWEEKIE
-404 KLDVKEFLNRHEEY
+404 KLDVKEYLNRHEEY
-418 AADVPNGAYILTA
+418 AAEVPNGVFILTA

-452 SWSIVKLILEG
+452 SWSIAKLILEG

-505 YVYNYCKTR
+505 YVYSYCKTR

-636 DIEAEFNVRV
+636 DIEMEFNARV
-646 EEKLNST
+646 EEELNST

>member
-1 MSVNPHINSE
+1 MSANTFINHE
-11 LLKYLKKGFEPDPLM
+11 LLRYFKKGFEPDPLM

-31 ADAYR
+31 ADNFR
-36 VLPSESSSE
+36 VLPSESSSQ
-45 PGQYRTERMPY
+45 PGQYRTETMPY

-68 PTSEITVIKGTQL
+68 PTDEVSVIKGTQL

-108 ESAVRTH
+108 ETAVKTH
-115 SSSKLWASI
+115 ALSKLWPSI
-124 QASPRLKNLFRA
+124 EASPRLKNIFKK
-136 RKSKDGSSITSL
+136 RKTQDGSSIYSL
-148 IFKGG
+148 MFKGG
-153 NIALGWSNSAA
+153 NIALGWSNSPA
-164 TFASMSRRIVINDD
+164 TFASSSRRIVINDD
-178 VDRWADEIEGGDPL
+178 VDKWPDEIEGGNPL
-192 DLAKNRAEAFPNN
+192 DLSKNRAETYSN
-205 KKIYNNS
+205 KKIYNNA
-212 SPGKKHNSKILPK
+212 SPAKKHNSKILPK
-225 YESSSQ
+225 YETSSQ
-231 ALYTMKCPHCNE
+231 GLYTMKCPHCGE
-243 DVVFEKDGFRFSY
+243 DVVFEKDGFKFNY
-256 GDALSVETYEM
+256 D
-267 KDRKKVLEN
+267 EN
-276 RKAEKADNPLP
+276 YQLID
-287 YFHHDIPT
+287 
-295 KEYEKTY
+295 
-302 INNYRLTS
+302 
-310 DVVFVCPNNGCIIE
+310 DVVFVCSNNGCIIE

-337 ARYVHKYPEREH
+337 ARYVHKFPERKH

-384 IKMAG
+384 TKMAS
-389 WVNTKDANVWEEKIE
+389 WTNTKDANVWEEKIE
-404 KLDVKEFLNRHEEY
+404 KLDVNEYLNRHEEY
-418 AADVPNGAYILTA
+418 AAEVPNGVFILTA

-646 EEKLNST
+646 EEELNST

-658 EIVEHNFG
+658 EIVEHNLG

>member
-1 MSVNPHINSE
+1 MSVNHINFE
-11 LLKYLKKGFEPDPLM
+11 LLEYLKKGFEPDPLM
-26 TVSEW
+26 TVSQW

-68 PTSEITVIKGTQL
+68 PTAEITVIKGTQL

-124 QASPRLKNLFRA
+124 KVTPRLKDLFRA

-148 IFKGG
+148 LFRGG
-153 NIALGWSNSAA
+153 SIALGWSNSAA

-178 VDRWADEIEGGDPL
+178 VDRWSDEIEGGDPL

-231 ALYTMKCPHCNE
+231 ALYTMKCPHCGE
-243 DVVFEKDGFRFSY
+243 DVVFERDGFKFSY
-256 GDALSVETYEM
+256 DEE
-267 KDRKKVLEN
+267 
-276 RKAEKADNPLP
+276 
-287 YFHHDIPT
+287 
-295 KEYEKTY
+295 
-302 INNYRLTS
+302 YRLTD
-310 DVVFVCPNNGCIIE
+310 DVVFICSNNGCIIE

-356 YYSPFAKWNE
+356 YYSPFGKWNE
-366 IFQSFLDA
+366 IFQIFLDA
-374 RKEQKEKKVS
+374 RKEQKQKKIS
-384 IKMAG
+384 TKMAG

-404 KLDVKEFLNRHEEY
+404 KLDVKEFLNRHEDY

-452 SWSIVKLILEG
+452 SWSIAKLILEG

-472 KLDNVLENSYKH
+472 KLDSVLESSYKH
-484 ESGIDMKILGMGI
+484 ESGIDMKILGLGI
-497 DSGGHRTD
+497 DSGGHKTD

-594 DKTTGRWKKFRTRNE
+594 DKTTGRWKKFRARNE

-626 QYYPNGMDWD
+626 QYYPNGIDWD
-636 DIEAEFNVRV
+636 DIELEFNARV
-646 EEKLNST
+646 EEELNTVRKIEKETIEQNS
-653 KQIQE
+653 
-658 EIVEHNFG
+658 FS

>member
-1 MSVNPHINSE
+1 MSANTFINHE
-11 LLKYLKKGFEPDPLM
+11 LLRYFKKGFEPDPLM

-31 ADAYR
+31 ADNFR
-36 VLPSESSSE
+36 VLPSESSSQ
-45 PGQYRTERMPY
+45 PGQYRTETMPY

-68 PTSEITVIKGTQL
+68 PTDEVSVIKGTQL

-108 ESAVRTH
+108 ETAVKTH
-115 SSSKLWASI
+115 ALSKLWPSI
-124 QASPRLKNLFRA
+124 EASPRLKNTFKK
-136 RKSKDGSSITSL
+136 RKTQDGSSIYSL
-148 IFKGG
+148 MFKGG
-153 NIALGWSNSAA
+153 NIALGWSNSPA
-164 TFASMSRRIVINDD
+164 TFASSSRRIVINDD
-178 VDRWADEIEGGDPL
+178 VDKWPDEIEGGNPL
-192 DLAKNRAEAFPNN
+192 DLSKNRAETYSN
-205 KKIYNNS
+205 KKIYNNA
-212 SPGKKHNSKILPK
+212 SPAKKHNSKILPK
-225 YESSSQ
+225 YETSSQ
-231 ALYTMKCPHCNE
+231 GLYTMKCPHCGE
-243 DVVFEKDGFRFSY
+243 DVVFEKDGFKFNY
-256 GDALSVETYEM
+256 D
-267 KDRKKVLEN
+267 EN
-276 RKAEKADNPLP
+276 YQLID
-287 YFHHDIPT
+287 
-295 KEYEKTY
+295 
-302 INNYRLTS
+302 
-310 DVVFVCPNNGCIIE
+310 DVVFVCSNNGCIIE

-337 ARYVHKYPEREH
+337 ARYVHKFPERKH

-374 RKEQKEKKVS
+374 RKEQKEKKIS
-384 IKMAG
+384 TKMAS
-389 WVNTKDANVWEEKIE
+389 WTNTKDANVWEEKIE
-404 KLDVKEFLNRHEEY
+404 KLDVNEYLNRHEEY
-418 AADVPNGAYILTA
+418 AAEVPNGVFILTA

-452 SWSIVKLILEG
+452 SWSIAKLILEG

-594 DKTTGRWKKFRTRNE
+594 DKTTGRWEKFRTRNE

-636 DIEAEFNVRV
+636 DIELEFNARV
-646 EEKLNST
+646 EEELNT
-653 KQIQE
+653 VKKVE
-658 EIVEHNFG
+658 KEVVEHNSFS

>member
-1 MSVNPHINSE
+1 MSANTFINHE
-11 LLKYLKKGFEPDPLM
+11 LLRYFKKGFEPDPLM

-31 ADAYR
+31 ADNFR
-36 VLPSESSSE
+36 VLPSESSSQ
-45 PGQYRTERMPY
+45 PGQYRTETMPY

-68 PTSEITVIKGTQL
+68 PTDEVSVIKGTQL

-108 ESAVRTH
+108 ETAVKTH
-115 SSSKLWASI
+115 ALSKLWPSI
-124 QASPRLKNLFRA
+124 EASPRLKNTFKK
-136 RKSKDGSSITSL
+136 RKTQDGSSIYSL
-148 IFKGG
+148 MFKGG
-153 NIALGWSNSAA
+153 NIALGWSNSPA
-164 TFASMSRRIVINDD
+164 TFSSSSRRIVINDD
-178 VDRWADEIEGGDPL
+178 VDKWPDEIEGGNPL
-192 DLAKNRAEAFPNN
+192 DLSKNRAETYSN
-205 KKIYNNS
+205 KKIYNNA
-212 SPGKKHNSKILPK
+212 SPAKKHNSKILPK
-225 YESSSQ
+225 YETSSQ
-231 ALYTMKCPHCNE
+231 GLYTMKCPHCGE
-243 DVVFEKDGFRFSY
+243 DVVFEKDGFKFNY
-256 GDALSVETYEM
+256 D
-267 KDRKKVLEN
+267 EN
-276 RKAEKADNPLP
+276 YQLID
-287 YFHHDIPT
+287 
-295 KEYEKTY
+295 
-302 INNYRLTS
+302 
-310 DVVFVCPNNGCIIE
+310 DVVFVCSNNGCIIE

-337 ARYVHKYPEREH
+337 ARYVHKFPERKH

-384 IKMAG
+384 TKMAS
-389 WVNTKDANVWEEKIE
+389 WTNTKDANVWEEKIE
-404 KLDVKEFLNRHEEY
+404 KLDVNEYLNRHEEY
-418 AADVPNGAYILTA
+418 AAEVPNGAFILTA

-452 SWSIVKLILEG
+452 SWSIAKLILEG

-484 ESGIDMKILGMGI
+484 ESGINMKILGMGI

-514 VEQNVFCMKGDN
+514 VEQNIFCMKGDN

-626 QYYPNGMDWD
+626 QYYPNGIDWD
-636 DIEAEFNVRV
+636 DIELEFNARV
-646 EEKLNST
+646 EEELNT
-653 KQIQE
+653 VKKVE
-658 EIVEHNFG
+658 KEIGEHNSFC

>member
-1 MSVNPHINSE
+1 MSANHINFE
-11 LLKYLKKGFEPDPLM
+11 LLEYFKKGFEPDPLM

-45 PGQYRTERMPY
+45 PGQYRTDRMPY

-68 PTSEITVIKGTQL
+68 PTAEVTVIKGTQL

-124 QASPRLKNLFRA
+124 KATPRLKDLFRA
-136 RKSKDGSSITSL
+136 RKTKDGSSITSL
-148 IFKGG
+148 LFRGG
-153 NIALGWSNSAA
+153 SIALGWSNSAA

-231 ALYTMKCPHCNE
+231 ALYTMKCPHCGQ
-243 DVVFEKDGFRFSY
+243 DVVFEKDSFRFSY
-256 GDALSVETYEM
+256 TKEPIYETYEAPD
-267 KDRKKVLEN
+267 KEILDLISRAAKVGLELFYDEIPI
-276 RKAEKADNPLP
+276 KIYTKLVKGP
-287 YFHHDIPT
+287 Y
-295 KEYEKTY
+295 E
-302 INNYRLTS
+302 LTD
-310 DVVFVCPNNGCIIE
+310 DVVFVCSNNGCIIE

-404 KLDVKEFLNRHEEY
+404 KLDVKEFLNRHEDY

-443 VVGWGKYGE
+443 VVGWGKYAE
-452 SWSIVKLILEG
+452 SWSIAKIILDG
-463 DPKFPRVWQ
+463 DPKFPKVWQ
-472 KLDNVLENSYKH
+472 KLDKVLESTYKH

-514 VEQNVFCMKGDN
+514 VEQNVFCMKGDT

-533 KSGISKNKDGSLR
+533 KSGISKSKDGSLR
-546 LYMIGVN
+546 LYMVGVN
-553 SAKDVVYG
+553 SAKDVIYG

-573 HYPKKPEYNEE
+573 HYPKKHEYNEE
-584 HFKQLTGEAK
+584 HFKQLTGESK
-594 DKTTGRWKKFRTRNE
+594 DKTTGRWKKFRSRNE
-609 ALDLRVYAM
+609 ALDIRVYAM

-626 QYYPNGMDWD
+626 QYYPNGIDWD
-636 DIEAEFNVRV
+636 DIEQDFNTRV
-646 EEKLNST
+646 EEELNST
-653 KQIQE
+653 KILE
-658 EIVEHNFG
+658 NDVVEQNSFS

>member
-1 MSVNPHINSE
+1 MSANHINFE
-11 LLKYLKKGFEPDPLM
+11 LLKYFKKGFEPDPLM

-45 PGQYRTERMPY
+45 PGQYRTDRMPY

-68 PTSEITVIKGTQL
+68 PTTEVTVIKGTQL

-124 QASPRLKNLFRA
+124 KATPRLKDLFRA
-136 RKSKDGSSITSL
+136 RKTKDGSSITSL
-148 IFKGG
+148 LFRGG
-153 NIALGWSNSAA
+153 SIALGWSNSAA

-231 ALYTMKCPHCNE
+231 ALYTMKCPHCAE
-243 DVVFEKDGFRFSY
+243 DVVFEKDGFKF
-256 GDALSVETYEM
+256 TYDE
-267 KDRKKVLEN
+267 E
-276 RKAEKADNPLP
+276 
-287 YFHHDIPT
+287 
-295 KEYEKTY
+295 
-302 INNYRLTS
+302 YRLTD
-310 DVVFVCPNNGCIIE
+310 DVVFVCSNNGCIIE

-404 KLDVKEFLNRHEEY
+404 KLDVKEFLSRHEYY

-431 GVDTQDDRLEVE
+431 GVDTQNDRLEVE
-443 VVGWGKYGE
+443 VVGWGKYAE
-452 SWSIVKLILEG
+452 SWSIAKIILDG
-463 DPKFPRVWQ
+463 DPKFPKVWQ
-472 KLDNVLENSYKH
+472 KLDKVLESTYKH
-484 ESGIDMKILGMGI
+484 ESGIDIKILGMGI
-497 DSGGHRTD
+497 DSGGQRTD
-505 YVYNYCKTR
+505 FVYSYCKTR

-546 LYMIGVN
+546 LYMVGVN
-553 SAKDVVYG
+553 SAKDVIYG

-584 HFKQLTGEAK
+584 HFKQLTGESK
-594 DKTTGRWKKFRTRNE
+594 DKTTGRWKKFRARNE

-626 QYYPNGMDWD
+626 QYYPNGIDWD
-636 DIEAEFNVRV
+636 VIEQDFNTRV
-646 EEKLNST
+646 EEELNAT
-653 KQIQE
+653 KMLDN
-658 EIVEHNFG
+658 EIIEQTSFS